1 MKLITIVTNE
11 DHAVFRNM
19 LKPSVERA
27 GLELVVAK
35 VSTYADH
42 HTKDTLLLSI
52 IKKLDRKEVV
62 LFSDAYDAVIL
73 GTRQE
78 INRKYRLK
86 NRSVVFSA
94 EPLCWPTRAIASKFP
109 LTVSPFRFLN
119 SGGFVGEAGTICDII
134 NDTLSTEHTRMF
146 PWSNQIYWQEQFLR
160 KQDLIGLDTECDL
173 FGVLGI
179 PEDLELVKDLRS
191 TRPEDIKKKRHELFD
206 KSFFFHDGRLHVR
219 ATNGYPCHIHFNGPL
234 TSILAD
240 IVKEG
245 IVPVKS
251 HQSV

>member
-11 DHAVFRNM
+11 DQAVFRDM
-19 LKPSVERA
+19 LKPSAERA
-27 GLELVVAK
+27 GLELVVAR

-42 HTKDTLLLSI
+42 HTKDALLLSI
-52 IKKLDRKEVV
+52 IRKLDRKEVI
-62 LFSDAYDAVIL
+62 LFSDAYDAVIV

-109 LTVSPFRFLN
+109 LTVSPFRYLN

-134 NDTLSTEHTRMF
+134 NDTLSTENTRRY

-160 KQDLIGLDTECDL
+160 KPDLIALDTECDL
-173 FGVLGI
+173 FGVLGMA
-179 PEDLELVKDLRS
+179 EDLELVKDLRS
-191 TRPEDIKKKRHELFD
+191 TRSDEIRKKRQELFS
-206 KSFFFHDGRLHVR
+206 KNFYFQGGRLHVR
-219 ATNGYPCHIHFNGPL
+219 PTNGFPCHIHFNGPL
-234 TSILAD
+234 TSILAE
-240 IVKEG
+240 IVKDG
-245 IVPVKS
+245 IAPV
-251 HQSV
+251 QR